1 MRNRTAKF
9 VSIII
14 AGLFAGVTLTA
25 SLTATPAFAADECLA
40 APKDQTPQG
49 SHWHYRI
56 EHPSN
61 RHCWYLREDEPHA
74 QTARPKSF
82 ASAKPA
88 APKAEA
94 AMPDTVADARAELP
108 LPRASLDEDK
118 AAGAAQSP
126 AAADAANAADTD
138 NTTRSNPAAAN
149 MLSSVVA
156 SRWPEQLSANSPS
169 PPTAPVSAPASAPVS
184 AHVSAPAEPQADEIP
199 QAQPVS
205 VPLAAA
211 DASMTKK
218 SNSALMLLIV
228 IVGALLFAGLVA
240 SAIVRFGGK
249 RRQGRERVRR
259 GHRWA
264 WDQERSGR
272 RRPSPFPFDAVRRPN
287 IGLPREL
294 QVAEDTDEG
303 DRITQMM
310 ARLARSVQHS

>member
-25 SLTATPAFAADECLA
+25 SLTATPASAADECLA

-49 SHWHYRI
+49 SHWRYHI

-61 RHCWYLREDEPHA
+61 RHCWYLREDEPQA
-74 QTARPKSF
+74 QTAQPKSF
-82 ASAKPA
+82 ASAKPV

-94 AMPDTVADARAELP
+94 AMPGTVANARAELP
-108 LPRASLDEDK
+108 SPRASLDMEK
-118 AAGAAQSP
+118 ATGAAQLP
-126 AAADAANAADTD
+126 AAANAANAADTD

-156 SRWPEQLSANSPS
+156 SRWPEQLSANSPP
-169 PPTAPVSAPASAPVS
+169 PPTAPVSAP
-184 AHVSAPAEPQADEIP
+184 VSAPAEPQADEIA

-211 DASMTKK
+211 DAPMTKK

-228 IVGALLFAGLVA
+228 IVGALSFAGLVA

-249 RRQGRERVRR
+249 RQQGRKRVRR

-272 RRPSPFPFDAVRRPN
+272 RRPLPFPLDAVRRPN

-294 QVAEDTDEG
+294 QVAEDTNEG

>member
-25 SLTATPAFAADECLA
+25 SLTATPASAADECLA
-40 APKDQTPQG
+40 APKDQTPRG
-49 SHWHYRI
+49 SHWRYHI

-61 RHCWYLREDEPHA
+61 RHCWYLREDEPQA
-74 QTARPKSF
+74 QTAQPKSF
-82 ASAKPA
+82 ASAKPV

-94 AMPDTVADARAELP
+94 AMPGTVANARAELP
-108 LPRASLDEDK
+108 SPRASLDVEK
-118 AAGAAQSP
+118 AAGAAQLP
-126 AAADAANAADTD
+126 AAANAAANAADID

-156 SRWPEQLSANSPS
+156 SRWPEQLSANSLP
-169 PPTAPVSAPASAPVS
+169 PPTAP
-184 AHVSAPAEPQADEIP
+184 VSAPAEPQADEIP

-211 DASMTKK
+211 DAPMTKK

-228 IVGALLFAGLVA
+228 IVGALSFAGLVA

-249 RRQGRERVRR
+249 RQQGRKRVRR

-272 RRPSPFPFDAVRRPN
+272 RPLPFPLDAVRRPN

-294 QVAEDTDEG
+294 QVAEDTGEG

>member
-1 MRNRTAKF
+1 MRTRTAKF
-9 VSIII
+9 VSIIVT
-14 AGLFAGVTLTA
+14 GLFASVTLTA
-25 SLTATPAFAADECLA
+25 SLAATPASAADECLA
-40 APKDQTPQG
+40 APKDQAPQG
-49 SHWHYRI
+49 SHWRYHI

-61 RHCWYLREDEPHA
+61 RHCWYLRKDEPQA
-74 QTARPKSF
+74 QTAQPKSF
-82 ASAKPA
+82 ASAKPV

-94 AMPDTVADARAELP
+94 AMPGAVANARAELP
-108 LPRASLDEDK
+108 SPRASLDVEK
-118 AAGAAQSP
+118 AAGAAQLP
-126 AAADAANAADTD
+126 AAANAANAADTD

-156 SRWPEQLSANSPS
+156 SRWPEQLSANSPP
-169 PPTAPVSAPASAPVS
+169 PPTAPVSAP
-184 AHVSAPAEPQADEIP
+184 VSAPAEPQADEIP

-211 DASMTKK
+211 DAPMTKK
-218 SNSALMLLIV
+218 YNSALMLLIV
-228 IVGALLFAGLVA
+228 IVGALSFAGLVA

-249 RRQGRERVRR
+249 RQQGHKRVRR

-264 WDQERSGR
+264 GDQERSGR
-272 RRPSPFPFDAVRRPN
+272 RRPLPFPLDAVRRPN

-294 QVAEDTDEG
+294 QVAEDTGEG